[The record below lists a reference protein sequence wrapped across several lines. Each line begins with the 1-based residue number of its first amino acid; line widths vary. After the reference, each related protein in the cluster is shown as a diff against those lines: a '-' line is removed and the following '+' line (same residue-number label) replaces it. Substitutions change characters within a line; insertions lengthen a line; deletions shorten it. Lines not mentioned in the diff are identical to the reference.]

1 MTRLDARGE
10 VAADLCSNR
19 EECGPL
25 ARARRRPPRGLVAGL
40 LSLPLLLLCCGGPAL
55 TPASSSDGNTP
66 STANDPLSKAS
77 TALRLA
83 AGNDQKQFRGS
94 LTSSGQ
100 VALFGL
106 GMLSP
111 GDHLIADI
119 QRASGNL
126 DPVAA
131 LFDSNDNIVAY
142 NDDRSEDGSDLNPL
156 IDIIM
161 PNDTDDSGE
170 YYLGIIAYP
179 GDSSA
184 GDYQATVTVQR
195 QAGTLTPHAQ
205 TVYLD
210 WRGGSN
216 ITVKNVGVYTL
227 LPFSATQVGFPN
239 DQSAALKS
247 RVQAIVRER
256 YTHFNMTVLSSDD
269 GPPPATPHSTVY
281 FGGRDAQAFAISEDI
296 DTFNANPSDN
306 SIVFTQGYLSAF
318 VVQPTL
324 EEMAQAI
331 GNTVAHE
338 IGHLLGLVHTAD
350 CQDLM
355 DTTCYNERLLSAQQF
370 GTAVLDTSIF
380 PFGSQESP
388 EILGWVL
395 GLVSP

>member
-1 MTRLDARGE
+1 MTRSNTRGE
-10 VAADLCSNR
+10 VAVGLCSNR
-19 EECGPL
+19 EECGAL
-25 ARARRRPPRGLVAGL
+25 AGALRRSPSGLVAGL
-40 LSLPLLLLCCGGPAL
+40 LTLPLLLLCCGCPAVA
-55 TPASSSDGNTP
+55 PADGSDANTP
-66 STANDPLSKAS
+66 SATNDPLSKAS

-94 LTSSGQ
+94 ITSDAQ
-100 VALFGL
+100 VDVFDL
-106 GMLSP
+106 GMLAP

-119 QRASGNL
+119 QRVSGSL

-142 NDDRSEDGSDLNPL
+142 DDDRSQDGSDLNPL
-156 IDIIM
+156 MDIIM

-179 GDSSA
+179 GDNTA
-184 GDYQATVTVQR
+184 GGYQATVTVQR

-210 WRGGSN
+210 WRGGTN
-216 ITVKNVGVYTL
+216 LTVKNVGVFTL
-227 LPFSATQVGFPN
+227 LPFSATQVGFPDN
-239 DQSAALKS
+239 QSATLKS
-247 RVQAIVRER
+247 RVKAIVQER
-256 YTHFNMTVLSSDD
+256 YAQFNMTILSSDN
-269 GPPPATPHSTVY
+269 GAPPTTPHSTIY
-281 FGGRDAQAFAISEDI
+281 FGGQDAQAFAISEDI

-306 SIVFTQGYLSAF
+306 SIVFTQGFLSAF

-355 DTTCYNERLLSAQQF
+355 DTTCYNERLLSAQEF
-370 GTAVLDTSIF
+370 GTAVLDKSIF
-380 PFGSQESP
+380 PFGFQEAP